1 MEHVAFKQLA
11 QQSMPLNL
19 GETVPNFEADTTIGK
34 IKFHDFIGD
43 SWAILFSHPSDYTP
57 VCTTELGQVQK
68 LIPEFQARGVKV
80 SYLFICCKS
89 ARLLI
94 TFCIITSSFSVMKLI
109 KRFVCDQVIALSCD
123 SVQDHLGWI
132 EDVKGYNGLSSFD
145 YPIIADPTRE
155 LANQFGM
162 IDAKLGMSGM
172 PVTCRAV
179 FIFGPDKKMKL
190 QILYPASTGR
200 NFAEVYYVSVAFARQ
215 LQHAFYSFVL
225 FACVVETYSGADF
238 ARG

>member
-1 MEHVAFKQLA
+1 
-11 QQSMPLNL
+11 MPLNL
-19 GETVPNFEADTTIGK
+19 GDTVPNFEADTTAGK
-34 IKFHDFIGD
+34 IQFHDFIGD

-80 SYLFICCKS
+80 
-89 ARLLI
+89 
-94 TFCIITSSFSVMKLI
+94 
-109 KRFVCDQVIALSCD
+109 IALSCD
-123 SVQDHLGWI
+123 SVADHLGWI

-155 LANQFGM
+155 LANLFGM

-200 NFAEVYYVSVAFARQ
+200 NFAEILRVVDSLQLTANYSVATPANWTQGER
-215 LQHAFYSFVL
+215 
-225 FACVVETYSGADF
+225 CMVVPSLSDEAAAEKFPKGFDKASLPSGKGYI
-238 ARG
+238 RLTPQPNL